1 MTQST
6 TTTGGRDVMDVRPGL
21 PAPMGSTPDVGGTN
35 FAVYSASA
43 TEGGVSLCLCG
54 DDGTETR
61 VPDAAFDAVRPHPD
75 RYEGGNVLASQR
87 LVRDLSDQRLRS
99 RVTPVTEAQVSSRF
113 GAAGLLAA
121 LRWSEMDDRE
131 EARAWPRGPDAL
143 TGRPRW
149 QQSRAPLLRTPAT
162 PSPRPRQRSSLRHR
176 SRTPADAGKP
186 TETEVARENIIHRQQ
201 LH

>member
-1 MTQST
+1 MTQSA

-75 RYEGGNVLASQR
+75 RYEGGNVLASSPWIGIFPTSVFDPGWR
-87 LVRDLSDQRLRS
+87 R
-99 RVTPVTEAQVSSRF
+99 
-113 GAAGLLAA
+113 
-121 LRWSEMDDRE
+121 
-131 EARAWPRGPDAL
+131 
-143 TGRPRW
+143 
-149 QQSRAPLLRTPAT
+149 
-162 PSPRPRQRSSLRHR
+162 SPRPRSRHG
-176 SRTPADAGKP
+176 SRRRAF
-186 TETEVARENIIHRQQ
+186 
-201 LH
+201 

>member
-1 MTQST
+1 VVTITQST

-43 TEGGVSLCLCG
+43 TEGGVSLCLRG
-54 DDGTETR
+54 DDGTGTR
-61 VPDAAFDAVRPHPD
+61 VPDAAFDAVRQHPD
-75 RYEGGNVLASQR
+75 RYEGANVLASSAWIGIFPTSAFDPGWR
-87 LVRDLSDQRLRS
+87 RS
-99 RVTPVTEAQVSSRF
+99 T
-113 GAAGLLAA
+113 
-121 LRWSEMDDRE
+121 
-131 EARAWPRGPDAL
+131 
-143 TGRPRW
+143 RPR
-149 QQSRAPLLRTPAT
+149 PP
-162 PSPRPRQRSSLRHR
+162 QRSSLRHQ